1 MQIYL
6 CHWLTD
12 DVWDIVFEEQTRY
25 LHIGLCLFR
34 FITGRYVSNVFFFF
48 FLPFDDYAVQLM
60 KTQALSSP
68 VLLVSWIFCFTVVYR
83 VSPGV
88 LLWVYWPIK
97 HVALKPAI
105 GREIISLGSEVPALK
120 MKSASPSTTSIKT
133 NSSSWHDFCCFSND
147 LWGVL
152 ASMWTR
158 PRPFQ
163 GSGHHY
169 RFVELIRMCKVFY
182 FSGKSL
188 ENKSLSR
195 DSQPRWH

>member
-1 MQIYL
+1 MRNKRNIPILGFASSDSLQ
-6 CHWLTD
+6 TD
-12 DVWDIVFEEQTRY
+12 VFIF
-25 LHIGLCLFR
+25 LLF
-34 FITGRYVSNVFFFF
+34 N
-48 FLPFDDYAVQLM
+48 DYAIQLM

-88 LLWVYWPIK
+88 LLWVYWTIK
-97 HVALKPAI
+97 LLVVQAVKASAI
-105 GREIISLGSEVPALK
+105 LENEISISINNLHQNQRHQL
-120 MKSASPSTTSIKT
+120 T
-133 NSSSWHDFCCFSND
+133 WLLFCCFSNG

-158 PRPFQ
+158 LRPFK

-169 RFVELIRMCKVFY
+169 RFVEFIRMCKVFH

-195 DSQPRWH
+195 ESQPRWHKFQRYSKT